1 MSTFIRTSP
10 GGWAAACLAW
20 CLAALFAPA
29 AFAFDDPRG
38 VLGDDGIG
46 VPLRV
51 RDYTFPSFLVLGFA
65 PMPSAPLGKGNY
77 AFEFHGSVI
86 NDFQASD
93 AVEDYLA
100 QTRGDGIRRALDQH
114 DVDAILALPEGQAF
128 YIDAEYDAADFAFFY
143 GLADNLDLGLAIT
156 ALHYTAGRLDS
167 SIFDFHQD
175 IGFGQQGRD
184 YVLDNQ
190 FQVVFGA
197 NGLPPL
203 VTLDGAGV
211 SGIGDPSIFLR
222 YAFRSRSNGW
232 QYGLTLGVKPPIA
245 NTTRFLSTGSWD
257 YGLQLVADR
266 RFKHSALIVNLSA
279 VRAGTFD
286 QNGFDPPV
294 LPALNLSYLYR
305 FQHFPRT
312 RVMLQALV
320 AEHPFRDLVDSDLSK
335 LETQLTLA
343 MKWNTP
349 LGVFGLGLTENVFN
363 MDNTPDIGLH
373 LSWGLLVQ
381 RDDRSP

>member
-1 MSTFIRTSP
+1 M
-10 GGWAAACLAW
+10 ACLAI
-20 CLAALFAPA
+20 CASLLFAPWA
-29 AFAFDDPRG
+29 LSASAFDDPRG
-38 VLGDDGIG
+38 VLGDDTIG

-65 PMPSAPLGKGNY
+65 PMPSAPLGRGNY
-77 AFEFHGSVI
+77 AFELHGSVI

-93 AVEDYLA
+93 AVEEYLA
-100 QTRGDGIRRALDQH
+100 RTRADGVRRALDQN
-114 DVDAILALPEGQAF
+114 DVDAILAMPEGDAF

-143 GLADNLDLGLAIT
+143 GLTDKLDVGLAIT
-156 ALHYTAGRLDS
+156 ALHYTGGRLDG
-167 SIFDFHQD
+167 SIFDFHED
-175 IGFGQQGRD
+175 TGYGQQGRD

-190 FQVVFGA
+190 FQVVFG
-197 NGLPPL
+197 GGDKIPPL
-203 VTLDGAGV
+203 VTLDGAGE
-211 SGIGDPSIFLR
+211 SGIGDPSLFVR

-232 QYGLTLGVKPPIA
+232 QYGLTLGVKPPVA
-245 NTTRFLSTGSWD
+245 NTNRFLSTGSWD

-266 RFKHSALIVNLSA
+266 RFKNNAVIVNLSA
-279 VRAGTFD
+279 VKAGTFE
-286 QNGFDPPV
+286 QNGFDPPL
-294 LPALNLSYLYR
+294 LPAIHLSWLYR
-305 FQHFPRT
+305 FQRFPRT

-320 AEHPFRDLVDSDLSK
+320 AEHPFRDLVDSDLTK

-349 LGVFGLGLTENVFN
+349 LGVIGLGLTENVFN

-381 RDDRSP
+381 RDRNEP